1 MTSARF
7 EANENWSEL
16 QEMKLPL
23 AVRVPMKRMKLAQVR
38 ALQVG
43 SVVESTWPVSEEVPL
58 HAANV
63 ALSWCEF
70 AVVDGEMAARVT
82 RLG

>member
-1 MTSARF
+1 MKP
-7 EANENWSEL
+7 EAQENWADL
-16 QEMKLPL
+16 KDLRLPL
-23 AVRVPMKRMKLAQVR
+23 AVRVPAGRMTLAQVR

-43 SVVESTWPVSEEVPL
+43 SVVETAWAVSEEVPL

-70 AVVDGEMAARVT
+70 AVVDGQMAARLT
-82 RLG
+82 RIG